1 MTFQLGE
8 ERWSKRVSHC
18 EVYSLVANRDI
29 EKVEKVEKVT
39 VAVSNK
45 NVK

>member
-29 EKVEKVEKVT
+29 EKVGNVP